1 LASNKG
7 YRSPKHLAALN
18 ELGPTP
24 LHRLSFAP
32 VWMCQ
37 GTQQE
42 AFEFEDGEL
51 VDDSLVDDDEALA
64 VDGVSDIP

>member
-1 LASNKG
+1 
-7 YRSPKHLAALN
+7 
-18 ELGPTP
+18 

-42 AFEFEDGEL
+42 AFEFEDDEL
-51 VDDSLVDDDEALA
+51 AEDDEALA
-64 VDGVSDIP
+64 AGVTEIP